1 MLGAGAVVEAL
12 TQRTVDVGRTLPV
25 VRDVLA
31 GVDASLDRWGA
42 RADAETRRRED
53 AVAAFVRRMVPAVAE
68 AVLARVDVAA
78 IAQRLP
84 IGEIV
89 TELVAAIDLDALLD
103 LVDLDAVLARINVDA
118 LLLRV
123 DVDGIVRRVDV
134 EALMQRVDLD
144 ALMTRIEM
152 KPIVDRVLDDVD
164 VGGIVRE
171 STGSITSDAV
181 DGARISAMRLDNFV
195 GRVADRVLLRGTA
208 DRNPP
213 AEEDDG
219 A

>member
-1 MLGAGAVVEAL
+1 MWTRPSTGGA
-12 TQRTVDVGRTLPV
+12 
-25 VRDVLA
+25 LA
-31 GVDASLDRWGA
+31 
-42 RADAETRRRED
+42 ADAETRRRED
-53 AVAAFVRRMVPAVAE
+53 ALATFVGRLVPALTE
-68 AVLARVDVAA
+68 TVLARLDVPA

-84 IGEIV
+84 IAEIV

-103 LVDLDAVLARINVDA
+103 LVDLDAVLARIDVDA

-144 ALMTRIEM
+144 ALMLRIEM
-152 KPIVDRVLDDVD
+152 KPIVDRVLADVD

-171 STGSITSDAV
+171 STGSITTDAV

-195 GRVADRVLLRGTA
+195 GRVADRLLLRGSTSRNAPA
-208 DRNPP
+208 DDDSP
-213 AEEDDG
+213 A
-219 A
+219 